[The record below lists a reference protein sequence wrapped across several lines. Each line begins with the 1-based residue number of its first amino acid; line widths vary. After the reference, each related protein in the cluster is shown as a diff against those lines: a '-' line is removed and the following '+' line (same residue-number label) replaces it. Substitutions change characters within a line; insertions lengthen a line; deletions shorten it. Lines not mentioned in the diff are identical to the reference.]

1 MYTPYRTQILAANPD
16 VPEEWIPDAPAAS
29 PGIKALPSARYHYPR
44 SLLNQQ
50 YFVSPKSG
58 TATLD
63 LGMLCAPEFVSPLLA
78 LMNQMRSEGHDITA
92 AFDEAQALRTAL
104 DNAGIALAS
113 INALT
118 MRATN
123 GSAE

>member
-1 MYTPYRTQILAANPD
+1 
-16 VPEEWIPDAPAAS
+16 
-29 PGIKALPSARYHYPR
+29 
-44 SLLNQQ
+44 
-50 YFVSPKSG
+50 
-58 TATLD
+58 
-63 LGMLCAPEFVSPLLA
+63 
-78 LMNQMRSEGHDITA
+78 MNQMRSEGHDITA

-113 INALT
+113 INALV